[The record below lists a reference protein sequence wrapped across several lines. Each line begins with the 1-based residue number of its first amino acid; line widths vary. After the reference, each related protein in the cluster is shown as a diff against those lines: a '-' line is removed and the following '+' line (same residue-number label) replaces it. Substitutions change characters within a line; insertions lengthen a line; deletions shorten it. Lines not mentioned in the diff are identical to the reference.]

1 MNEHTSARAVL
12 DLNEKG
18 IKNTAALLGGWR
30 AWEEAKLPIEK
41 AGGDAPAKPDSK
53 K

>member
-12 DLNEKG
+12 DLNAYG
-18 IKNTAALLGGWR
+18 IKNTAALLGGWNDWV
-30 AWEEAKLPIEK
+30 AAKLPTDITL
-41 AGGDAPAKPDSK
+41 PK